1 MQNFDDGKAIFA
13 FVFAVAIGFSYGSI
27 LLSEL
32 GIVPPIHS

>member
-32 GIVPPIHS
+32 GVIAPLHT